1 MSSKRLRWCAAII
14 TTAALAMT
22 GPMTAQA
29 AGPTPTPTPTP
40 AVSTTSPTPAPA
52 TSTTSPTPTPAPSTS
67 TTTKPT
73 QPAKPVFK
81 TSLRYA
87 TTDVTVRGAA
97 SKTSKNLGLLKRGQ
111 YVGTRDSGNGTATR
125 SGWTA
130 VKFQGTAGWIDA
142 RYLSTTKPKPAPAP
156 KPVFKK
162 YLVYATTTVPVRP
175 KPSLASRGFAT
186 MKRGDRVAAVGIAQR
201 GFTPVSFKGR
211 TAWVQTSYLSR
222 TKPVANPQRL
232 DNRCLSGL
240 VICISKNNR
249 KLRLVSNGRI
259 LLTLD
264 ARFGSEFNPTREGT
278 FKIYYKDR
286 NHVSGLYG
294 SKMPFSMFF
303 SGGQA
308 VHYSSDFHN
317 RGWAG
322 HSHGCVNIRDWNG
335 ITYLWN
341 HAPVGT
347 KVVVYR

>member
-40 AVSTTSPTPAPA
+40 AASSSTATPTAAPTTTTPKPTATPTTSKPKPA
-52 TSTTSPTPTPAPSTS
+52 
-67 TTTKPT
+67 
-73 QPAKPVFK
+73 FK
-81 TSLRYA
+81 ASLRYA
-87 TTDVTVRGAA
+87 TTNVTVRGGA
-97 SKTSKNLGLLKRGQ
+97 STSSKNLGLLKKGQ
-111 YVGTRDSGNGTATR
+111 HVGTRDAGNGTAAKG
-125 SGWTA
+125 GWTA
-130 VKFQGTAGWIDA
+130 VNFQGKAAWIDS
-142 RYLSTTKPKPAPAP
+142 RYLSTAKPKPAPAP

-162 YLVYATTTVPVRP
+162 YLVYATSKVAVRP
-175 KPSLASRGFAT
+175 QPSLSSRGFASLQ
-186 MKRGDRVAAVGIAQR
+186 RGNWVSAVGVAQR
-201 GFTPVSFKGR
+201 GFTPVSYKGR
-211 TAWVQTSYLSR
+211 TAWVQTGYLSR
-222 TKPVANPQRL
+222 TKPVANPQHL